1 MYIQEGET
9 KNLCFFRSA
18 GGDLPAV
25 DINISFQERERPGR
39 GGDIND
45 FILGADKVSF
55 AEDDLEQCITVEAV
69 SDYWFDWLHV
79 VYLDLSTDNPADLSR
94 NQVSILI
101 QDPLGF
107 NRISG
112 TNLK

>member
-1 MYIQEGET
+1 MYINEGET

-18 GGDLPAV
+18 GGNLPAL
-25 DINISFQERERPGR
+25 DIDISFQERERPGR

-55 AEDDLEQCITVEAV
+55 AENDLEKCITFEAV
-69 SDYWFDWLHV
+69 TDYWFDWMHV
-79 VYLDLSTDNPADLSR
+79 IYLDLSTENPEHLSR
-94 NQVSILI
+94 EQISILI

-107 NRISG
+107 SRLSG
-112 TNLK
+112 SNLK